1 MRIRSFAIFV
11 VVLLAAGIASSQS
24 QAPAKAPAPARGMAD
39 EIIASWNDVGRKV
52 IAMAEDWPEDKYEY
66 KPNPEVR
73 SFAGQVLHVAG
84 GNYLFIKAVR
94 GEKWGMEDGDPPRD
108 KYKTK
113 AQVVAF
119 LKQSFADV
127 TALIKQE
134 GDAGLAKTMKYPFGN
149 RMILRSLFWMDV
161 LGHGSEHY
169 GQLVVYYRTNN
180 MVPPESRR

>member
-1 MRIRSFAIFV
+1 LLRGIRRS
-11 VVLLAAGIASSQS
+11 LAHCSGCRFGSSAGAGQIAC
-24 QAPAKAPAPARGMAD
+24 AGA
-39 EIIASWNDVGRKV
+39 WNEVGRKV

-73 SFAGQVLHVAG
+73 SFAEQVLHVAG
-84 GNYLFIKAVR
+84 GNYLFIKAAR
-94 GEKWGMEDGDPPRD
+94 GEKWSEADGDPPRD

-127 TALIKQE
+127 AALIKQE

-149 RMILRSLFWMDV
+149 RMILRSMFWMDV

-169 GQLVVYYRTNN
+169 GQLVVYYRANN